1 MRGVPG
7 LVVFV
12 AMLLGEVRGD
22 AGGGKRAGEGVPV
35 RTDFGVVP
43 AMAKVEGELSL
54 EKAVE
59 IALRQNPDVA
69 RALKDIQRTQGQIV
83 EARADALP
91 RVAMTASFDY
101 TDPELR
107 YSSLAPGASVLGGF
121 NRASNSLI
129 HYQNKQ
135 WRVELGVRQNV
146 YSGGRITAQREVA
159 RIARDE
165 AYYALRATIDRT
177 ISAVRVMYSRVLAAR
192 AMVEVSEEA
201 VRLADEQLSN
211 ATSRFNAGTVPRF
224 NVLRAEVEVANV
236 KPALIRSKNEYLIL
250 RLELAKLLGLTP
262 SMDGGALLRC
272 SGELPD
278 VSGAPDLSAAVQLAR
293 ARRPDLKQQRE
304 RILSEKE
311 SIKVALA
318 GKKPTVEVN
327 GGLRMQRDAWDI
339 DTEIHGW
346 FFGVTGQ
353 WNLFDGMLSDGRAA
367 QARARMDSARIA
379 YDDLVRQAELEVQKA
394 YADMQQ
400 ARETVTS
407 QKKNVEQALE
417 ALRLAKE
424 RLSAGAGTQLEV
436 LDAQVALTRA
446 RTNELQGRSDFARAQ
461 AEFDRATAADTVFDD
476 GFKDPLA
483 VLEKKVLSVS
493 VPLRSEV
500 PRPAPVP
507 VSEPVSEGGK

>member
-1 MRGVPG
+1 MRGAPG
-7 LVVFV
+7 LIVCV
-12 AMLLGEVRGD
+12 AMLLGDVRGEV
-22 AGGGKRAGEGVPV
+22 GGGKGVPV

-43 AMAKVEGELSL
+43 AITKVEGELSL

-107 YSSLAPGASVLGGF
+107 RSSLAPGASVLGDF

-192 AMVEVSEEA
+192 AMVDVSEEA

-262 SMDGGALLRC
+262 SMDGGALLKC

-278 VSGAPDLSAAVQLAR
+278 VSRATDLSAAVQLAR

-327 GGLRMQRDAWDI
+327 GGLRMQRDVWDI

-346 FFGVTGQ
+346 FFGVTG
-353 WNLFDGMLSDGRAA
+353 
-367 QARARMDSARIA
+367 
-379 YDDLVRQAELEVQKA
+379 
-394 YADMQQ
+394 
-400 ARETVTS
+400 
-407 QKKNVEQALE
+407 
-417 ALRLAKE
+417 
-424 RLSAGAGTQLEV
+424 
-436 LDAQVALTRA
+436 
-446 RTNELQGRSDFARAQ
+446 
-461 AEFDRATAADTVFDD
+461 
-476 GFKDPLA
+476 
-483 VLEKKVLSVS
+483 
-493 VPLRSEV
+493 
-500 PRPAPVP
+500 
-507 VSEPVSEGGK
+507 